1 MYDRQCHTAHAGVEQ
16 IGGSYTVPVKQSDHL
31 QTICDSEGRLR
42 VLTQVIQSDDTTD
55 AAEVGPRTE
64 DAKVRAPLRSDQEGA
79 ICPACKHLMTNK
91 THVHLKLIADIS
103 TFDREH
109 VVHCFRDC
117 STGGSGHHLPKKLQ
131 VDKGTAGQIS
141 AAELCDG

>member
-1 MYDRQCHTAHAGVEQ
+1 MIANVTQHTRATSKAVAGD
-16 IGGSYTVPVKQSDHL
+16 TVPVKQSDHL

-42 VLTQVIQSDDTTD
+42 ILVQIVQSDDTAD
-55 AAEVGPRTE
+55 AAEVGPSTK

-79 ICPACKHLMTNK
+79 ICPACKHLVTNK

-109 VVHCFRDC
+109 VVQCICDC
-117 STGGSGHHLPKKLQ
+117 TTGELGHHLPTSSKLTRHRRT
-131 VDKGTAGQIS
+131 DLSG
-141 AAELCDG
+141 

>member
-1 MYDRQCHTAHAGVEQ
+1 MQMHDRQCHTAHAGVEQ
-16 IGGSYTVPVKQSDHL
+16 SDGLYTVPVKPSDHL

-42 VLTQVIQSDDTTD
+42 IVIRIIQSDDTAD

-91 THVHLKLIADIS
+91 THVHLKLIVDIS

-109 VVHCFRDC
+109 VVQSQKHCT
-117 STGGSGHHLPKKLQ
+117 TGKSGHHLPKSSKLTRHRRT
-131 VDKGTAGQIS
+131 DLSG
-141 AAELCDG
+141 